1 MNNKLFFETSKQ
13 VALGSKAQVLFF
25 LSAGFHQR
33 TLVAT
38 MPQLH
43 QGPLMNIASTSMAPS
58 TLTHEADAA
67 ERACTEQAKADN
79 LIQVAALSDGVD
91 QAHVAEHIRGL
102 VAVTMAHLAVDA
114 STATV
119 GHAEH
124 WQGWALG
131 VADGVER
138 GVPAVV

>member
-1 MNNKLFFETSKQ
+1 M
-13 VALGSKAQVLFF
+13 
-25 LSAGFHQR
+25 
-33 TLVAT
+33 AT

-43 QGPLMNIASTSMAPS
+43 PGPLMNIATTSMAPS
-58 TLTHEADAA
+58 TLTQEVDAA
-67 ERACTEQAKADN
+67 ERACTAQAKAEN

-91 QAHVAEHIRGL
+91 DVHIAEHICGL
-102 VAVTMAHLAVDA
+102 VAVTMAHLSVNA

-119 GHAEH
+119 GHAAH

-131 VADGVER
+131 VADGVQR